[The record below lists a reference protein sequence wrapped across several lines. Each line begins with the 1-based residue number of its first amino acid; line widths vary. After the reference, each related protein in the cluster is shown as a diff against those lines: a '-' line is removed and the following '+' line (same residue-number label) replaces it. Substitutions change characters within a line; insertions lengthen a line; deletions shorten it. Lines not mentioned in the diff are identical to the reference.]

1 MEYRELAEKS
11 GIVHWRRVPALN
23 TDERFIA
30 DMADMVIE
38 ALESPALSVSEAASQ
53 NAEFLVEKTAVAS
66 QLGLTMQG
74 THLPFHSI
82 PLNLIFLQLPLYHHV
97 LMTNMS
103 HPYHWWYLIQSLSDW
118 CITDDNTSTPCP
130 PSLYPPIL
138 LPIAAEMLNGRL
150 AMMGILGT
158 TVFEI
163 ISGHPVVQMVGL
175 R

>member
-74 THLPFHSI
+74 THMPPS
-82 PLNLIFLQLPLYHHV
+82 
-97 LMTNMS
+97 
-103 HPYHWWYLIQSLSDW
+103 YLILSYL
-118 CITDDNTSTPCP
+118 ILSFISTYKIF
-130 PSLYPPIL
+130 SKYNL
-138 LPIAAEMLNGRL
+138 L
-150 AMMGILGT
+150 
-158 TVFEI
+158 I
-163 ISGHPVVQMVGL
+163 IIMPHLFYQIKFH
-175 R
+175 

>member
-74 THLPFHSI
+74 TYVSRIYLV
-82 PLNLIFLQLPLYHHV
+82 LY
-97 LMTNMS
+97 MS
-103 HPYHWWYLIQSLSDW
+103 HIIPYID
-118 CITDDNTSTPCP
+118 
-130 PSLYPPIL
+130 
-138 LPIAAEMLNGRL
+138 
-150 AMMGILGT
+150 
-158 TVFEI
+158 
-163 ISGHPVVQMVGL
+163 
-175 R
+175 

>member
-74 THLPFHSI
+74 TCVRAPILSYLILSYLILSCLLFPRI
-82 PLNLIFLQLPLYHHV
+82 IFLLNMIV
-97 LMTNMS
+97 LLLSS
-103 HPYHWWYLIQSLSDW
+103 HI
-118 CITDDNTSTPCP
+118 
-130 PSLYPPIL
+130 
-138 LPIAAEMLNGRL
+138 
-150 AMMGILGT
+150 
-158 TVFEI
+158 FF
-163 ISGHPVVQMVGL
+163 
-175 R
+175 

>member
-74 THLPFHSI
+74 TRPF
-82 PLNLIFLQLPLYHHV
+82 
-97 LMTNMS
+97 
-103 HPYHWWYLIQSLSDW
+103 
-118 CITDDNTSTPCP
+118 
-130 PSLYPPIL
+130 PIL
-138 LPIAAEMLNGRL
+138 SYLVLSCLLFSRVRFLLDIPFSSFMPHLC
-150 AMMGILGT
+150 
-158 TVFEI
+158 F
-163 ISGHPVVQMVGL
+163 Q
-175 R
+175 